1 MDKFW
6 DSGLPQ
12 LLTLVG
18 VFVSGYFGPK
28 ALTKMQGKNKVE
40 EVKTEGDNNAEALYI
55 QNMGNIIE
63 GYRLQVKEFKDEL
76 VAVRSEFRE
85 FKEEHEKQVTAYKEQ
100 IGYLELQVEE
110 RDERI
115 QERDERIQELEG
127 ENETLKNENT
137 ILKGGV

>member
-76 VAVRSEFRE
+76 AAVRSEFRE
-85 FKEEHEKQVTAYKEQ
+85 FKKEHEKQVTAYKEQ
-100 IGYLELQVEE
+100 IGFLELQVE
-110 RDERI
+110 
-115 QERDERIQELEG
+115 ERDERIQELEG

-137 ILKGGV
+137 ILKGGI

>member
-1 MDKFW
+1 MDRFW
-6 DSGLPQ
+6 ANGFPQ
-12 LLTLVG
+12 IMTIIG
-18 VFVSGYFGPK
+18 VFLSAVYGPK
-28 ALTKMQGKNKVE
+28 LVAKVQGKNKVE

-76 VAVRSEFRE
+76 AAVRSEFRE

-100 IGYLELQVEE
+100 IGFLELQVE
-110 RDERI
+110 
-115 QERDERIQELEG
+115 ERDERIQELEG

-137 ILKGGV
+137 ILKGGI

>member
-1 MDKFW
+1 MDRFW
-6 DSGLPQ
+6 TSGFPQ
-12 LLTLVG
+12 IMTIIG
-18 VFVSGYFGPK
+18 VFLSAVYGPK
-28 ALTKMQGKNKVE
+28 LVAKVQGKNKVE

-76 VAVRSEFRE
+76 AAVRSEFRE

-100 IGYLELQVEE
+100 IVFLELQVE
-110 RDERI
+110 
-115 QERDERIQELEG
+115 ERDERIQELEG

-137 ILKGGV
+137 ILKGGI

>member
-76 VAVRSEFRE
+76 AAVRSEFRE

-100 IGYLELQVEE
+100 IGFLELQVE
-110 RDERI
+110 
-115 QERDERIQELEG
+115 QRDERIQELEG

-137 ILKGGV
+137 ILKGGI

>member
-1 MDKFW
+1 MDRFW
-6 DSGLPQ
+6 TSGFPQ
-12 LLTLVG
+12 IMTITG
-18 VFVSGYFGPK
+18 VFLSAVYGPK
-28 ALTKMQGKNKVE
+28 LVAKVQGKNKVE

-76 VAVRSEFRE
+76 AAVRSEFRE

-100 IGYLELQVEE
+100 IGFLELQVE
-110 RDERI
+110 
-115 QERDERIQELEG
+115 ERDERIQELEG

-137 ILKGGV
+137 ILKGGI

>member
-1 MDKFW
+1 MDRFW
-6 DSGLPQ
+6 TSGFPQ
-12 LLTLVG
+12 IMTIIG
-18 VFVSGYFGPK
+18 VFLSAVYGPK
-28 ALTKMQGKNKVE
+28 LVAKVQGKNKVE

-76 VAVRSEFRE
+76 AAVRSEFRE

-100 IGYLELQVEE
+100 IGFLELQVE
-110 RDERI
+110 
-115 QERDERIQELEG
+115 QRDERIQELEG

>member
-1 MDKFW
+1 MDRFW
-6 DSGLPQ
+6 TSGFPQ
-12 LLTLVG
+12 IMTIIG
-18 VFVSGYFGPK
+18 VFLSAVYGPK
-28 ALTKMQGKNKVE
+28 LVAKVQGKNKVE

-76 VAVRSEFRE
+76 AAVRSEFRE

-100 IGYLELQVEE
+100 IGFLELQVEE

-115 QERDERIQELEG
+115 QDLEG

-137 ILKGGV
+137 ILKGGI

>member
-76 VAVRSEFRE
+76 AAVRSEFRE
-85 FKEEHEKQVTAYKEQ
+85 FKKEHEKQVTAYKEQ
-100 IGYLELQVEE
+100 IGFLELQVEE

-115 QERDERIQELEG
+115 QELEG
-127 ENETLKNENT
+127 ENEILKNENT

>member
-1 MDKFW
+1 MDRFW
-6 DSGLPQ
+6 TSGFPQ
-12 LLTLVG
+12 IMTIIG
-18 VFVSGYFGPK
+18 VFLSAVYGPK
-28 ALTKMQGKNKVE
+28 LVAKVQGKNKVE

-76 VAVRSEFRE
+76 AAVRLEFRE

-100 IGYLELQVEE
+100 IGFLELQVE
-110 RDERI
+110 
-115 QERDERIQELEG
+115 ERDERIQELEG

-137 ILKGGV
+137 ILKGGI

>member
-1 MDKFW
+1 MDRFW
-6 DSGLPQ
+6 TSGLPQ
-12 LLTLVG
+12 IMTIIG
-18 VFVSGYFGPK
+18 VFLSAVYGPK
-28 ALTKMQGKNKVE
+28 LVAKVQGKNKVE

-76 VAVRSEFRE
+76 AAVRSEFRE

-100 IGYLELQVEE
+100 IGFLELQVE
-110 RDERI
+110 
-115 QERDERIQELEG
+115 ERDERIQELEG

-137 ILKGGV
+137 ILKGGI

>member
-1 MDKFW
+1 MDRFW
-6 DSGLPQ
+6 TNGFPQ
-12 LLTLVG
+12 IMTIIG
-18 VFVSGYFGPK
+18 VFLSAVYGPK
-28 ALTKMQGKNKVE
+28 LVAKVQGKNKVE

-76 VAVRSEFRE
+76 AAVRSEFRE

-100 IGYLELQVEE
+100 IGFLELQVE
-110 RDERI
+110 
-115 QERDERIQELEG
+115 ERDERIQELEG

-137 ILKGGV
+137 ILKGGI

>member
-1 MDKFW
+1 MDRFW
-6 DSGLPQ
+6 TSGFPQ
-12 LLTLVG
+12 IMTIIG
-18 VFVSGYFGPK
+18 VFLSAVYGPK
-28 ALTKMQGKNKVE
+28 LVAKVQGKNKVE

-76 VAVRSEFRE
+76 AAVRSEFKE

-100 IGYLELQVEE
+100 IGFLELQVE
-110 RDERI
+110 
-115 QERDERIQELEG
+115 ERDERIQELEG

-137 ILKGGV
+137 ILKGGI

>member
-1 MDKFW
+1 MDRFW
-6 DSGLPQ
+6 TSGFPQ
-12 LLTLVG
+12 IMTIIG
-18 VFVSGYFGPK
+18 VFLSAVYGPK
-28 ALTKMQGKNKVE
+28 LVAKVQGKNKVE

-76 VAVRSEFRE
+76 AAVRSEFRE

-100 IGYLELQVEE
+100 IGFLELQVE
-110 RDERI
+110 
-115 QERDERIQELEG
+115 QRDERIQELEG

-137 ILKGGV
+137 ILKGGI